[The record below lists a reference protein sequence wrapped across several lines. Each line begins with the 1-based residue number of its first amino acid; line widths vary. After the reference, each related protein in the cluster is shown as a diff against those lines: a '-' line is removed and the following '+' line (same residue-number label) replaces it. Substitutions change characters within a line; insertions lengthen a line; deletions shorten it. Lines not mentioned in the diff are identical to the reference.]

1 MPLNPLLSLDL
12 LFVSVIGWIYC
23 IRCTVQEDPI
33 EEGLHKVI
41 NTMRRAYAV
50 NPNLDFEVFI
60 PKVSF
65 FFSFLCLSIRQSFLL
80 RSIFCFVLFNFC
92 FVLFSAVA
100 FFCFGLFSVLI
111 WSLPVFCF
119 DLILFCSLFL
129 FLIYRV
135 FLFFFLA
142 PSRFSTGGWRPI
154 FDGRPEGWLLA
165 RSAGIPKQGCFA
177 PQSRDSDHILSH

>member
-60 PKVSF
+60 HKVSF

-92 FVLFSAVA
+92 FVLFSAVT

-111 WSLPVFCF
+111 
-119 DLILFCSLFL
+119 
-129 FLIYRV
+129 
-135 FLFFFLA
+135 
-142 PSRFSTGGWRPI
+142 
-154 FDGRPEGWLLA
+154 
-165 RSAGIPKQGCFA
+165 
-177 PQSRDSDHILSH
+177 